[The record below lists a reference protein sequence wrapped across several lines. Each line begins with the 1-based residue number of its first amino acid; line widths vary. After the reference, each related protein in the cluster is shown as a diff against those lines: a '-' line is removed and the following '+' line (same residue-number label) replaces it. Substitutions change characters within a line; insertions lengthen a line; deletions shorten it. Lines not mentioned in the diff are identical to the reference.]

1 MRVCVCVSLS
11 PSSWLLGVQKA
22 GEQPFPAVFLSFPST
37 KDSEWSARFPGKS
50 TAHIISEAPLEWFEE
65 WRGDGFRV
73 RKRGEDYE
81 ALKAELTKRLLVR
94 NPPALPTPCLR
105 LRVATVWPDRSRG

>member
-1 MRVCVCVSLS
+1 M
-11 PSSWLLGVQKA
+11 
-22 GEQPFPAVFLSFPST
+22 FLSFPST

-94 NPPALPTPCLR
+94 NPLPTPCLR
-105 LRVATVWPDRSRG
+105 PRVATSGQAEAEAERLLCAGMAGSGADVC

>member
-1 MRVCVCVSLS
+1 M
-11 PSSWLLGVQKA
+11 
-22 GEQPFPAVFLSFPST
+22 FLSFPST

-73 RKRGEDYE
+73 RKRGKDYE

-94 NPPALPTPCLR
+94 NPLPTPCLR
-105 LRVATVWPDRSRG
+105 LRVATVSDQAEAEGELSLLCAGTAGSGADV

>member
-1 MRVCVCVSLS
+1 M
-11 PSSWLLGVQKA
+11 
-22 GEQPFPAVFLSFPST
+22 FLSFPST

-50 TAHIISEAPLEWFEE
+50 TAHIISEAPLDWFEE

-94 NPPALPTPCLR
+94 NPLPTPCLR
-105 LRVATVWPDRSRG
+105 PRVTTVWPGRSRG